1 MGTKIQGLMG
11 LVKFKITSAVVVTA
25 TAGYILAQGRLESLV
40 FLPMLGLLFVAF
52 GSAAL
57 NHLQEHDLDGQM
69 ERTRHRPLSSGALKP
84 WQVLLIAAALVVSGS
99 ALLYFFGG
107 EAPFVLGLLAL
118 FWYNGIYTPLK
129 RRTAWA
135 IIPGGLIGSLPPLI
149 GWSISGLP
157 LWDVKILAFCFFMF
171 IWQVPHF
178 WLLSI
183 RYSQDYAKAGFPMV
197 TSRFSEAQ
205 LSRIIYSWILSTAV
219 AALLMPLYGGVNYQL
234 TAVLLI
240 AAGIWVVALER
251 QLLGVSRANVDYRLA
266 FNRLN
271 IYALMVVMLISLD
284 ELLFAFPGA

>member
-1 MGTKIQGLMG
+1 
-11 LVKFKITSAVVVTA
+11 
-25 TAGYILAQGRLESLV
+25 
-40 FLPMLGLLFVAF
+40 
-52 GSAAL
+52 
-57 NHLQEHDLDGQM
+57 
-69 ERTRHRPLSSGALKP
+69 
-84 WQVLLIAAALVVSGS
+84 
-99 ALLYFFGG
+99 
-107 EAPFVLGLLAL
+107 
-118 FWYNGIYTPLK
+118 
-129 RRTAWA
+129 
-135 IIPGGLIGSLPPLI
+135 
-149 GWSISGLP
+149 
-157 LWDVKILAFCFFMF
+157 
-171 IWQVPHF
+171 
-178 WLLSI
+178 
-183 RYSQDYAKAGFPMV
+183 MV